1 MSSGFRFPTPQT
13 AIWIPLQL
21 DPSLTHSAAFD
32 YRGIARLRP
41 GVSLH
46 TAVTELQR
54 LLPEVPVAFPG
65 RLTVA
70 AIAVTHMTAG
80 VKLLRDVV
88 VGDVGRVL
96 WVVLGGVAALL
107 LIACSNVANLFLART
122 EGRQREFA
130 VRRALGAGRSA
141 SLIDFASE
149 AILLAAAGGAL
160 GLGLAALGV
169 WMLQGNGAA
178 ASIPRFAE
186 VHVDGFVVA
195 VTVLVSALAAVI
207 VSVLPALRS
216 GRGSASLS
224 ATLMATGVS
233 TLGGRARHGVR
244 RALVI
249 SQIALALV
257 LVTGAGL
264 FARSFAHLSHVDAG
278 FDAAHA
284 SASRLSLPNVTYR
297 STADA
302 ASAAVRTLDALAAV
316 PGVQA
321 AGAVTKLPLDEEARQ
336 DSAVFLEDRPLRPNT
351 VPTIHP
357 MEFATPG
364 YFRAMGI
371 PLLAGRVFAA
381 PEPGRDP
388 AKAPR
393 EVVVSAAFANRY
405 WPNADAVGRRIRM
418 NPNPDEP
425 WSTIVGVVGSVRD
438 AGLDQPPAEAV
449 YMPLVTTTVA
459 GTLWTPRDHAFIVK
473 TNRDPASL
481 TPAVRSAVQSVAPSL
496 PVYRVI
502 SVAALRAQAVAR
514 TTFTLPLATR
524 GLAATLFGVS
534 ATDPLTMAGAASVLL
549 ATAVVASWMPANRAA
564 GVDPATALRNE

>member
-1 MSSGFRFPTPQT
+1 M
-13 AIWIPLQL
+13 
-21 DPSLTHSAAFD
+21 
-32 YRGIARLRP
+32 
-41 GVSLH
+41 
-46 TAVTELQR
+46 
-54 LLPEVPVAFPG
+54 
-65 RLTVA
+65 
-70 AIAVTHMTAG
+70 
-80 VKLLRDVV
+80 
-88 VGDVGRVL
+88 
-96 WVVLGGVAALL
+96 LGGVAVLL
-107 LIACSNVANLFLART
+107 LIACSNVANLFLARA

-130 VRRALGAGRSA
+130 VRRALGAGRA
-141 SLIDFASE
+141 ALLIDFASE
-149 AILLAAAGGAL
+149 AILLAAVGGAL
-160 GLGLAALGV
+160 GLALAALGI

-207 VSVLPALRS
+207 ASVLPALRS
-216 GRGSASLS
+216 GRGTASLS
-224 ATLMATGVS
+224 ATLMATGAS

-264 FARSFAHLSHVDAG
+264 FARSFARLSHVDAG

-284 SASRLSLPNVTYR
+284 LAFRLSLPNVSYP
-297 STADA
+297 SGADA
-302 ASAAVRTLDALAAV
+302 AGVAVRTINALGAI

-321 AGAVTKLPLDEEARQ
+321 AGVVTKLPLDEEARQ
-336 DSAVFLEDRPLRPNT
+336 DSAVFVEDRPLRPNT
-351 VPTIHP
+351 LSNVHP

-364 YFRAMGI
+364 YFGAMGI
-371 PLLAGRVFAA
+371 PVLSGRLFAA
-381 PEPGRDP
+381 LEPGRDP
-388 AKAPR
+388 ARMPR
-393 EVVVSAAFANRY
+393 EVVVSEAFANRY
-405 WPNADAVGRRIRM
+405 WPNAQAVGRRIRM

-459 GTLWTPRDHAFIVK
+459 GTPWTPRDLAFVVK

-481 TPAVRSAVQSVAPSL
+481 TSAVRSAVQSVAPSL

-514 TTFTLPLATR
+514 TTFTLPLLGIAAVVAMAIGATGIYGVIAYLVSLPTREIGVRLALGAQPADVRKLVVGHAMTDAIIGVAIGLAGAALATR
-524 GLAATLFGVS
+524 GLAATLFGVR
-534 ATDPLTMAGAASVLL
+534 V
-549 ATAVVASWMPANRAA
+549 
-564 GVDPATALRNE
+564 